1 MGRQTPSDVLDLT
14 EDDFDS
20 IALDPSKDV
29 LVEFFAP
36 WCGHCKALAP
46 VYEKLGTAFAAEKR
60 VEIAKVCTRFTAVQE
75 NVFEN
80 VVLGNRFHG
89 MLALLDGI
97 LPFASQHHR

>member
-1 MGRQTPSDVLDLT
+1 MGKQAPSDVLDLT
-14 EDDFDS
+14 DDDFDS

-60 VEIAKVCTRFTAVQE
+60 VEIAKVCTLSNNLPQYNTMFSRMLPRETGLWHAVIA
-75 NVFEN
+75 
-80 VVLGNRFHG
+80 G
-89 MLALLDGI
+89 
-97 LPFASQHHR
+97 